1 MSKDCKF
8 FSPDSVGRSHDR
20 RDFYL
25 NQKKEVKKIDLM
37 TELYPKVMLSGY
49 ALAKNA
55 ISYSKCECPEIGKW
69 RSGPFRNGQCITTLH
84 EFGVQFNCQIK
95 FVLLFLV

>member
-1 MSKDCKF
+1 
-8 FSPDSVGRSHDR
+8 
-20 RDFYL
+20 
-25 NQKKEVKKIDLM
+25 M

-84 EFGVQFNCQIK
+84 DFGVQFSHQIK
-95 FVLLFLV
+95 FVLLPFFSVSKSFSRHVNGLRNR